1 MLKDDCE
8 RVHAEQRILTGGFMS
23 DSKEDRNKLWDSH
36 ERLNDNINELIKTI
50 SARTIQMLIAMVIG
64 LVVFIVTN
72 LMFKQPV
79 PLKLYDD
86 IAALNRNMAIIIQ
99 EQTSFEDKY
108 NQLSGD
114 NNKILKRLELNGKGN
129 K

>member
-8 RVHAEQRILTGGFMS
+8 RVHDEQRILTGGFMA

-64 LVVFIVTN
+64 LIVFIVTN

-86 IAALNRNMAIIIQ
+86 IAQLNRSMAIIIQ
-99 EQTSFEDKY
+99 GQAAFEDKY
-108 NQLSGD
+108 NAISGY
-114 NNKILKRLELNGKGN
+114 NNKMLHDIKKNGN